1 VRMYWLVNVRGVMDS
16 KDSKLAGLKLTH

>member
-1 VRMYWLVNVRGVMDS
+1 MYWLVNVRGVMDS